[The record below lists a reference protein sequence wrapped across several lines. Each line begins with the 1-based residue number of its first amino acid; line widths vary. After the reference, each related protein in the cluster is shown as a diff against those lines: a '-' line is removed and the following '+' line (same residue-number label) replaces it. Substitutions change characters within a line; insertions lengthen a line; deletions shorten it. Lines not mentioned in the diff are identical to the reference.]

1 MIMRRKPIL
10 LTIPLLLGFALA
22 TPVKAAAFTPQE
34 LAEVRRFQTEYAA
47 LDKTA
52 YSAQNLYAVKPS
64 LKQNFKAGTLNQ
76 AYVASQLAYINYYRD
91 LFGLKAVKA
100 TASGNKN
107 AQTTAAVMAAIN
119 ANPFVNQHGL
129 PTDKRP
135 AFISKKTWLLA
146 QDVSS
151 AANLNFNASN
161 QSAGDVITDLLT
173 DRYNLSG
180 SDTGHRAWLLSTRLS
195 KISVGAAYGT
205 NGYRYSV
212 NQVLNLGDAY
222 ASPSREMVAYPNA
235 GVFPIELLNGKN
247 IAWSLYFSTK
257 FCSKTPKITVTDD
270 DTHKT
275 YAAKTVA
282 NYSSYGFGNFQ
293 TVLTYYPANLKLTD
307 GHQYT
312 VRAGKLATYSFKL
325 FKQSDATRSYAT
337 SGKVASSSTSKSK
350 KVSQKV
356 LNDKGLAKYLYKV
369 GKNISTIKSSK
380 ITTTKSVTKK
390 AAKKTSAKKK
400 TKKSK
405 KPAAK
410 KKTKSSKKKAKASK
424 KAKKS
429 KKTSKKAKK

>member
-1 MIMRRKPIL
+1 MPAIL
-10 LTIPLLLGFALA
+10 LAVGPRLSRRQNSRRRNR
-22 TPVKAAAFTPQE
+22 PRC
-34 LAEVRRFQTEYAA
+34 RRFQRPNTR
-47 LDKTA
+47 LWSKTV

-222 ASPSREMVAYPNA
+222 ASCQP
-235 GVFPIELLNGKN
+235 GNG
-247 IAWSLYFSTK
+247 SL
-257 FCSKTPKITVTDD
+257 SKC
-270 DTHKT
+270 
-275 YAAKTVA
+275 
-282 NYSSYGFGNFQ
+282 
-293 TVLTYYPANLKLTD
+293 
-307 GHQYT
+307 
-312 VRAGKLATYSFKL
+312 R
-325 FKQSDATRSYAT
+325 
-337 SGKVASSSTSKSK
+337 
-350 KVSQKV
+350 
-356 LNDKGLAKYLYKV
+356 GL
-369 GKNISTIKSSK
+369 S
-380 ITTTKSVTKK
+380 
-390 AAKKTSAKKK
+390 
-400 TKKSK
+400 
-405 KPAAK
+405 P
-410 KKTKSSKKKAKASK
+410 
-424 KAKKS
+424 
-429 KKTSKKAKK
+429 